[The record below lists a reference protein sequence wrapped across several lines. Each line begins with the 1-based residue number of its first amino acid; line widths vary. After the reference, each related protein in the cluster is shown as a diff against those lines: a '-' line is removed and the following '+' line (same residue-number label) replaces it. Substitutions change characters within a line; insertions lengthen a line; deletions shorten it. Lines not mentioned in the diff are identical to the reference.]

1 MRKRCGVLAWLFV
14 FGALCSA
21 AQRGSEGASS
31 GEPFVGTWPGTWEG
45 AGSTGSFEVTF
56 EKGKDGA
63 VTGKVS
69 VTQPDYK
76 ATFKTLSFD
85 GKKMTAT
92 YDFPPDPSGEV
103 SLTGVFEA
111 ETAKGTWSIREKSTK
126 NEAMTGTWT
135 VARK

>member
-1 MRKRCGVLAWLFV
+1 MRKRCGVLVWLFV

-31 GEPFVGTWPGTWEG
+31 GEPFVGTWTGTWEG
-45 AGSTGSFEVTF
+45 AGSTGSFELTF
-56 EKGKDGA
+56 EKGKDGP

-92 YDFPPDPSGEV
+92 YEFPPDPSADV
-103 SLTGVFEA
+103 SLAGVFDG
-111 ETAKGTWSIREKSTK
+111 ETGKGTWSIREKSTQ
-126 NEAMTGTWT
+126 NEALTGTWT